1 MRDCRRAGG
10 RRSRR
15 GAVSLEYILV
25 CALLVLVGTAG
36 VPAAI
41 RIMGSAFEVILAVVG
56 SPHPSLF

>member
-1 MRDCRRAGG
+1 METKRQGRNANRA
-10 RRSRR
+10 

-36 VPAAI
+36 VPAAV
-41 RIMGSAFEVILAVVG
+41 RIIGAAFEAIFAMVG